1 MSGTTIGEH
10 YWVLNGYGG
19 EPPLEEQ
26 IEIAKE
32 EIANYEEKQ
41 QIAKDTWTDEEWK
54 DEAKLYEFWLYKNL
68 IFYWERVIKTIQELI
83 DGPKEVELEVE
94 ELEDSGL
101 EKLKTFETKNK

>member
-54 DEAKLYEFWLYKNL
+54 DEAKLYEFWLYKNMV
-68 IFYWERVIKTIQELI
+68 FYWERVIKTLQELI
-83 DGPKEVELEVE
+83 NGPKEVELEVE
-94 ELEDSGL
+94 DLEDSGL
-101 EKLKTFETKNK
+101 AIKKREVESSP